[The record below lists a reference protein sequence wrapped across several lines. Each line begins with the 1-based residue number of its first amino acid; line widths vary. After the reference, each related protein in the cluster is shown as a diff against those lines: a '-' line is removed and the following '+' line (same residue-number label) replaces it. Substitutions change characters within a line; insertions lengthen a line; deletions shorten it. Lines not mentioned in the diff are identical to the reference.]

1 MGAQCSVMRKVH
13 QISTLVVC
21 LLVSAVNTV
30 MITASAYAQLGSSQ
44 PKTAPARTLAYDV
57 VSIKPHQPGDRN
69 LSFGPTDQGYA
80 AKNIMVSFLVQ
91 YAYNLK
97 PDQISGLPGWT
108 SVDRFD
114 LEAKV
119 DEQTAAEL
127 NELSPDERMR
137 QRERM
142 MQTVLA
148 DRFKLQ
154 VHHGA
159 KEQPVYDLVIAKG
172 GCKLKLSPSG
182 GSSKMMTGSGR
193 IVMQA
198 MPIGALIDNLSSSA
212 GRIVVDKT
220 GLGGSY
226 DFTLQWAPEGADPS
240 DPRPSFFTA
249 LEEQLGLKLVSSTA
263 PVDIL
268 VIDHIERPSAN

>member
-1 MGAQCSVMRKVH
+1 MRKVH
-13 QISTLVVC
+13 RISTLVVC

-30 MITASAYAQLGSSQ
+30 MIAASAYAQPGSSQ
-44 PKTAPARTLAYDV
+44 PKTAPARTFAYDV
-57 VSIKPHQPGDRN
+57 VSIKPHQFGDRK
-69 LSFGPTDQGYA
+69 LSFGPTEQGYA

-91 YAYNLK
+91 YAYDLK
-97 PDQISGLPGWT
+97 PDQISALPGWT

-114 LEAKV
+114 LEAKM

-127 NELSPDERMR
+127 KELPPDERMR
-137 QRERM
+137 LREQM

-154 VHHGA
+154 VHRGT
-159 KEQPVYDLVIAKG
+159 KDEPVYALVVAKG
-172 GCKLKLSPSG
+172 GCKLKQSPSDE
-182 GSSKMMTGSGR
+182 SSKMMTASGR

-198 MPIGALIDNLSSSA
+198 MPISALIDNLPSSA
-212 GRIVVDKT
+212 GRIVIDKT
-220 GLGGSY
+220 GLNGSY
-226 DFTLQWAPEGADPS
+226 DFTLQWAPEGSDPS
-240 DPRPSFFTA
+240 DPRPSLFTA
-249 LEEQLGLKLVSSTA
+249 LEEQLGLKLVSSAA

>member
-1 MGAQCSVMRKVH
+1 MRKVH
-13 QISTLVVC
+13 RILTLVVC
-21 LLVSAVNTV
+21 PLVSAVSAVT
-30 MITASAYAQLGSSQ
+30 MIASAHAQTGSVP
-44 PKTAPARTLAYDV
+44 PKPAPTSTLVYDV
-57 VSIKPHQPGDRN
+57 VSIKPHRPGDRN
-69 LSFGPTDQGYA
+69 LSFGPTKQGYA
-80 AKNIMVSFLVQ
+80 AANIMISFLVQ
-91 YAYNLK
+91 YAYDLM
-97 PDQISGLPGWT
+97 PDQISGLPRWT
-108 SVDRFD
+108 LDDRFD
-114 LEAKV
+114 LEAKI

-127 NELSPDERMR
+127 NELSPEERMR

-142 MQTVLA
+142 MQVVLA

-154 VHHGA
+154 AHYGTR
-159 KEQPVYDLVIAKG
+159 EQPVYNLVIAKG
-172 GCKLKLSPSG
+172 GCKLKSSSSGESPKMITSG
-182 GSSKMMTGSGR
+182 GR

-198 MPIGALIDNLSSSA
+198 MPISALISNLPSSA

-226 DFTLQWAPEGADPS
+226 DFTLQWAPEGADPA

-249 LEEQLGLKLVSSTA
+249 LEEQLGLKLVPATA